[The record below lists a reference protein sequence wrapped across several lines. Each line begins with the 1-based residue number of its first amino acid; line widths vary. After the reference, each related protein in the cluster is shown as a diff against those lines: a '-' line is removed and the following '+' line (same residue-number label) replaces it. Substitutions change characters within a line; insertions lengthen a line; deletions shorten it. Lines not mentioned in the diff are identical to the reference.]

1 MSQGMLFG
9 AGYVNSYVPP
19 AVAKPQPPK
28 VDPIAV
34 EGKRLSRQ
42 CQAILERLQ
51 AGRASNSELA
61 GIALNYRARISDLRA
76 VGHTVV
82 CVDRNRETGLSFY
95 EIQR

>member
-1 MSQGMLFG
+1 MSQGLLFDT
-9 AGYVNSYVPP
+9 PP
-19 AVAKPQPPK
+19 AKAAPKPPAPPA

-76 VGHTVV
+76 VGHKVA
-82 CVDRNRETGLSFY
+82 CVDRNRETGLAWY
-95 EIQR
+95 ELEK